1 MRIQCLFL
9 GLAIVVTFLLLHSHQ
24 AAAEATDAAAAAA
37 EFSDD
42 EELAKEVIC
51 SGDLKKLSSS
61 CKKCIKKGTDQVD
74 PKPACCRTVK
84 KIDLLCICQSIPPR
98 VEKKID
104 MEKVVYVAEKCEK
117 PIPSGTKCGS
127 KPSYIYI

>member
-1 MRIQCLFL
+1 MGKMRIQCLFL
-9 GLAIVVTFLLLHSHQ
+9 ALAIVVTFLLLHSHQ
-24 AAAEATDAAAAAA
+24 AAAAAA
-37 EFSDD
+37 ELSDD
-42 EELAKEVIC
+42 EELAKEVVC
-51 SGDLKKLSSS
+51 NGDLKKLLSS

-98 VEKKID
+98 FEKKID
-104 MEKVVYVAEKCEK
+104 MEKVVYIAEKCEK

-127 KPSYIYI
+127 KPS